1 MRASNFEHQTATR
14 KAEYSIIERAV
25 SSNNTQSMHL
35 DDWTDSG
42 SESCFLG
49 HKMTYHFGMGV
60 FLNSKK
66 KIQVPVPQF
75 AEHPYMLTHIIN
87 FLDSIFQDCDFPD
100 TGLPMYTRASLF
112 IESNTKGKGR
122 YTLFR
127 ADPLWKAKKKNGS
140 PLTEHVISEYG
151 WQDFAQ
157 VRWITD
163 NKHGRTEFT
172 SIPARLIL
180 FLTIPEGCHA
190 NDLADKVDYPPGK
203 YALIN
208 SCVESLD
215 SQPPSSETAREYYK
229 NNYADISEFTDY
241 LAHASCSILYWSMLE
256 QTEVSEDPHVCGR
269 RFPKL
274 YLVRIEDI
282 TDTCIGVPYDL
293 EENPSIQWLFIKNR
307 RKWKETFVDDMKVR
321 LEASKL

>member
-1 MRASNFEHQTATR
+1 M
-14 KAEYSIIERAV
+14 
-25 SSNNTQSMHL
+25 
-35 DDWTDSG
+35 
-42 SESCFLG
+42 
-49 HKMTYHFGMGV
+49 
-60 FLNSKK
+60 
-66 KIQVPVPQF
+66 
-75 AEHPYMLTHIIN
+75 
-87 FLDSIFQDCDFPD
+87 
-100 TGLPMYTRASLF
+100 
-112 IESNTKGKGR
+112 
-122 YTLFR
+122 
-127 ADPLWKAKKKNGS
+127 
-140 PLTEHVISEYG
+140 
-151 WQDFAQ
+151 
-157 VRWITD
+157 
-163 NKHGRTEFT
+163 
-172 SIPARLIL
+172 IL